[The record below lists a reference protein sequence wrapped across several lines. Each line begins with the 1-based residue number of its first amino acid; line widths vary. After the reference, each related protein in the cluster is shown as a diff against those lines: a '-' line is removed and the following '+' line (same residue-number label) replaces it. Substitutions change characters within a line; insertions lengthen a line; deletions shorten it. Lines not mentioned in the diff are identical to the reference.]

1 MTDSPLLPIKDDE
14 LYKQIT
20 SLRSVIIWPL
30 SMIIL
35 GVYAL
40 FILSLGFFPSLLAK
54 PIGEGVTSI
63 GILFGFSLI
72 ILTFIL
78 TGIYSYFANSKIE
91 PMLNELRKTHT
102 KNNDKEGHAS

>member
-1 MTDSPLLPIKDDE
+1 MKDNTFISIQEDP

-20 SLRSVIIWPL
+20 SLRSIIIWPL
-30 SMIIL
+30 SIIIL

-40 FILSLGFFPSLLAK
+40 FILSLGFFPSLLAE
-54 PIGEGVTSI
+54 PIGTGVTSM

-91 PMLNELRKTHT
+91 PMLNELRQKHI
-102 KNNDKEGHAS
+102 KNNDKEGHVS